1 MNHSFFFLTKTYA
14 FPEAR
19 SRSILFRTKSESH
32 EDLCT
37 YLRNFPLIDPRS
49 ALRIVKSSSKVDC
62 VESGSGFQVEV
73 IEEILSI
80 SDRISL
86 LGFRVTEFV
95 FLFLAGSVL
104 LKFARA
110 R

>member
-1 MNHSFFFLTKTYA
+1 
-14 FPEAR
+14 
-19 SRSILFRTKSESH
+19 
-32 EDLCT
+32 
-37 YLRNFPLIDPRS
+37 
-49 ALRIVKSSSKVDC
+49 